1 MLEGGKRMKISACY
15 IVKDEAAELRHSL
28 ESIRGQ
34 VDEIILVQTAA
45 CPQVKAVGE
54 EFGARILFFPWEN
67 DFAKARNF
75 GLKEAEGD
83 WLVLLDADEYFTGD
97 TCHNLRQVVAKY
109 SDKDALLVPLTN
121 LGTEGA
127 DLTAPA
133 LRLVRRQGGLAYVG
147 RIHEEL
153 CVKGQP
159 LQSLQLLS
167 RGELHIEH
175 TGYRAELSREKA
187 GRNYALLQE
196 ELESRQV
203 KGQETGSLYMY
214 LAEAAYGL
222 ENLAEAERFA
232 RLDIAR
238 GRRQVVYAS
247 RSYHLLLEI
256 LGQNPSRREERMAV
270 ARRAVHDFPELP
282 ELWAEF
288 SLSLGALYDF
298 QGAKEAM
305 ARALTMPEP
314 QGLEPLCFTGE
325 LRQAAQTKLEM
336 WQDLLDIAGRLK
348 ISACVIVKNEER
360 ELPMWLEKSKVYAD
374 EMIVVDTGSEDASKA
389 MAEQSGAKVFDFVW
403 RDDFAAA
410 KNEALG
416 HAQGDWVVF
425 LDADE
430 TFDRPEVLRN
440 FLAARS
446 RDGFEGAISVL
457 VRAVDGEAGDQPIL
471 DYPAIRAWKHL
482 PQRRYKGNIHESL
495 WDGDEEVPLFDGS
508 FLTVRHTGYSS
519 ARVRAKYERN
529 LKLLWQKIEK
539 QGGEQPE
546 DYRYL
551 MDCCYGL
558 GEYAL
563 AEHYGKLAL
572 EKGPMAID
580 GNREVYWRLLDCL
593 KEQGKDVAE
602 QLAWLKRCEDAFPG
616 DDDFKGEEGLL
627 LTEKG
632 WQEKGIGILLDFV
645 RGGKNGMLG
654 KHVLKR
660 AVPRLGLRLVEAG
673 RKEDGIEW
681 LESALQNNP
690 YHPEAWQGWRML
702 LSAGQ
707 FLAKILPHFQERTQ
721 ALREL
726 WHWGADNKDYEL
738 LAALEG
744 EFEDAGLSVSQKE
757 LWEKV
762 FAGDR
767 QSARKKAEEM
777 EQAAVEQLFVAL
789 MQLPM
794 GNKLEGLDLLPAGMS
809 AVVRKYRGEE
819 GMQAEGSDIL
829 QGLSVCRKYWHSW
842 QEEYRRYLEVFGV
855 NDGGRLL

>member
-1 MLEGGKRMKISACY
+1 MKISACY
-15 IVKDEAAELRHSL
+15 IVKDEEAELRRSL
-28 ESIRGQ
+28 TSIRGQ
-34 VDEIILVQTAA
+34 VDEIILVQTAT
-45 CPQVKAVGE
+45 CSQVKAAGE

-75 GLKEAEGD
+75 ALKEATGD
-83 WLVLLDADEYFTGD
+83 WLVLLDADEYFTED
-97 TCHNLRQVVAKY
+97 TCHNLRQVVEKNG
-109 SDKDALLVPLTN
+109 DKDALLVPLTN
-121 LGTEGA
+121 LGTGGA

-214 LAEAAYGL
+214 LAEAAYGM

-232 RLDIAR
+232 RLDIAQ

-247 RSYHLLLEI
+247 RSYHLLLDI
-256 LGQNPSRREERMAV
+256 LGQNPSRREERV
-270 ARRAVHDFPELP
+270 AIAQRAVQDFPELP
-282 ELWAEF
+282 ELWAEL

-298 QGAKEAM
+298 HGAQEAM
-305 ARALTMPEP
+305 AKALTMPEP
-314 QGLEPLCFTGE
+314 QGLEPLCFNGE
-325 LRQAAQTKLEM
+325 LRQAAQAQQEM
-336 WQDLLDIAGRLK
+336 WQELLDIAGRLK

-360 ELPMWLEKSKVYAD
+360 ELPLWLEKSKVYAD
-374 EMIVVDTGSEDASKA
+374 EMIVVDTGSEDATKGI
-389 MAEQSGAKVFDFVW
+389 AERAGAQVFDFVW
-403 RDDFAAA
+403 CDDFAAA

-416 HAQGDWVVF
+416 YAQGEWVVF

-430 TFDRPEVLRN
+430 SFDRPEVLRN

-446 RDGFEGAISVL
+446 RDGFEGAVSVL
-457 VRAVDGEAGDQPIL
+457 VLAVDEEAGDQPIL

-602 QLAWLKRCEDAFPG
+602 QLAWLRQCEDAFPG

-645 RGGKNGMLG
+645 RDGRKGMMG

-702 LSAGQ
+702 LPAGQ
-707 FLAKILPHFQERTQ
+707 FLAKILPHFQERAY

-726 WHWGADNKDYEL
+726 WRWGAENRDYEL
-738 LAALEG
+738 LAALQD
-744 EFEDAGLSVSQKE
+744 EFGAAGMSVPQRE

-767 QSARKKAEEM
+767 QGALKMSEKM
-777 EQAAVEQLFVAL
+777 EQEAVEVFLAAL
-789 MQLPM
+789 MQLPV
-794 GNKLEGLDLLPAGMS
+794 GNKLNGLELLPEGLA
-809 AVVRKYRGEE
+809 AVVRMYRGEE
-819 GMQAEGSDIL
+819 GQKPESKDIL
-829 QGLSVCRKYWHSW
+829 QGLSICRKYWHSW
-842 QEEYRRYLEVFGV
+842 QEEYKRYLIVFGV

>member
-1 MLEGGKRMKISACY
+1 MKISACY
-15 IVKDEAAELRHSL
+15 IVKDEMAELRRSL
-28 ESIRGQ
+28 ASIRGQ
-34 VDEIILVQTAA
+34 VDEIILVQTAT
-45 CPQVKAVGE
+45 CPGVKATGE

-75 GLKEAEGD
+75 GLKEAKGD
-83 WLVLLDADEYFTGD
+83 WLVLLDADEYFTED
-97 TCHNLRQVVAKY
+97 TCRNLRQVVAKY
-109 SDKDALLVPLTN
+109 SYKDALLVPLTN

-127 DLTAPA
+127 NLTAPA
-133 LRLVRRQGGLAYVG
+133 LRLVRRQRGLAYVG

-153 CVKGQP
+153 CVEGRP
-159 LQSLQLLS
+159 LQFLQLLS
-167 RGELHIEH
+167 DRELHIEH

-187 GRNYALLQE
+187 GRNYTLLQE
-196 ELESRQV
+196 ELESRQSQ
-203 KGQETGSLYMY
+203 GQETGSLYMY

-222 ENLAEAERFA
+222 ENLAEAEHYA
-232 RLDIAR
+232 RLDIAQ
-238 GRRQVVYAS
+238 GRRPVVYAS

-270 ARRAVHDFPELP
+270 AQKSVKDFPELP
-282 ELWAEF
+282 ELWAEL
-288 SLSLGALYDF
+288 SLSLGTLYDF
-298 QGAKEAM
+298 QGARETMEK
-305 ARALTMPEP
+305 ALSLPEP

-325 LRQAAQTKLEM
+325 LRQVAQTKLKK
-336 WQDLLDIAGRLK
+336 WQELLDIAGSLK
-348 ISACVIVKNEER
+348 ISACVIVKNEAR
-360 ELPMWLEKSKVYAD
+360 ELPLWLEKSKVYAD
-374 EMIVVDTGSEDASKA
+374 EMIVVDTGSEDASKDI
-389 MAEQSGAKVFDFVW
+389 AEQSGAKVFDFVW
-403 RDDFAAA
+403 CDDFAAA

-440 FLAARS
+440 FLAVRS
-446 RDGFEGAISVL
+446 RDGFEGAVSVL
-457 VRAVDGEAGDQPIL
+457 VRAVDEEAGEQPIL

-558 GEYAL
+558 REYAL

-580 GNREVYWRLLDCL
+580 GNREIYWRLLDCL
-593 KEQGKDVAE
+593 KEQGKGEAE
-602 QLAWLKRCEDAFPG
+602 QLAWLKLCEDVFPG
-616 DDDFKGEEGLL
+616 DDDFKGEEGVL

-632 WQEKGIGILLDFV
+632 WQEKGIGILLDFAKD
-645 RGGKNGMLG
+645 GKAGMFR

-673 RKEDGIEW
+673 RKEEGIEW
-681 LESALQNNP
+681 LEFALQNNP
-690 YHPEAWQGWRML
+690 YHPEVWQGWRML
-702 LSAGQ
+702 LSAEQ
-707 FLAKILPHFQERTQ
+707 FLAKILPHFQERAQ
-721 ALREL
+721 VLKEL
-726 WHWGADNKDYEL
+726 WHWGAENEDYEL
-738 LAALEG
+738 LAVLQD
-744 EFEDAGLSVSQKE
+744 EFESAGLSMPQKG

-767 QSARKKAEEM
+767 QGALKMAGEM
-777 EQAAVEQLFVAL
+777 EQEAMEELLVAL
-789 MQLPM
+789 MQLPA
-794 GNKLEGLDLLPAGMS
+794 GSKLDGLELLPAGLA
-809 AVVRKYRGEE
+809 AVVRMYRGEKGQKPE
-819 GMQAEGSDIL
+819 AEDIL
-829 QGLSVCRKYWHSW
+829 QGLNVCSKYWHSW
-842 QEEYRRYLEVFGV
+842 QEEYKRYLIVFGV
-855 NDGGRLL
+855 NDGGRLF